1 MKKNYKK
8 HTNEGKYAIIRLWI
22 LYKAFHRRRMPG
34 AVGTRESSLGP
45 KPGVKR
51 GRDERGVSRR
61 MLPGM
66 IRNRGDFPRHSVHHF
81 SAKGGNEFK
90 KDISRPEKQFFST
103 ERHAMYP

>member
-1 MKKNYKK
+1 M
-8 HTNEGKYAIIRLWI
+8 L
-22 LYKAFHRRRMPG
+22 LYIYGYCTKLFIADGCRR